1 MTDPTTVER
10 EVLERIETGVAE
22 LVRSAVAGLSGEAL
36 MAACEDL
43 AQTTLRQV
51 YAATSQLAAEREPAP
66 TCAQCGRA
74 MQRHEREQRPV
85 RSLWGEV
92 RGTYQ
97 RWRCRGCGQGGAP
110 SYDAWVRGQCSPR
123 VLAIALYAGAHL
135 PYEEAESLL
144 AKVGLSL
151 SDNTLQRL
159 MRSHG
164 GAWATERQREARA
177 YGDLAASPVPG
188 GRPERLYL
196 MVDGFKAQCHD
207 GWREPR
213 VGVVFETAQARAD
226 EAGQPPE
233 ARRLSLVSALA
244 DADETMAQLAC
255 EAARRG
261 LWSAREV
268 VLVADGASWIW
279 DRLPSLVPMG
289 TRVVE
294 VLDWY
299 HLVENLAKAARA
311 VHGEGGGERCLE
323 RLKTAAWVGQV
334 AHLARL
340 LGHLRDRLPD
350 GDRRREVA
358 NVLDYVRR
366 HRQRINYQKLQ
377 LEGYHVGSGQVESA
391 CKRLGQRVKGAG
403 MRWSHGGLN
412 AVLAVLA
419 NDLSDPEVRW
429 KKVA

>member
-1 MTDPTTVER
+1 M
-10 EVLERIETGVAE
+10 L
-22 LVRSAVAGLSGEAL
+22 
-36 MAACEDL
+36 
-43 AQTTLRQV
+43 
-51 YAATSQLAAEREPAP
+51 
-66 TCAQCGRA
+66 
-74 MQRHEREQRPV
+74 RHEREQRPV
-85 RSLWGEV
+85 RSLWGEL

-97 RWRCRGCGQGGAP
+97 RWRCRTCGQGGTP
-110 SYDAWVRGQCSPR
+110 RHEAWVRSQCSPR
-123 VLAIALYAGAHL
+123 VLGIALYAGAHL
-135 PYEEAESLL
+135 PYQEAEELL
-144 AKVGLSL
+144 AKVGLRL
-151 SDNTLQRL
+151 NDNTMQRL

-164 GAWATERQREARA
+164 GAWAAERHSEARA
-177 YGDLAASPVPG
+177 YAELAASPVAL
-188 GRPERLYL
+188 GRPGRLYL
-196 MVDGFKAQCHD
+196 MVDGFKAHCDD
-207 GWREPR
+207 GWRESR

-233 ARRLSLVSALA
+233 PCRLSLVSALA
-244 DADETMAQLAC
+244 AADETMALLAS

-299 HLVENLAKAARA
+299 HLVENLAKA

-323 RLKTAAWVGQV
+323 RLKNAAWVGQT
-334 AHLARL
+334 ARL
-340 LGHLRDRLPD
+340 LGLLSWLRDGLPE
-350 GDRRREVA
+350 GERRREVA
-358 NVLDYVRR
+358 NVMAYVRR

-403 MRWSHGGLN
+403 MRWSHEGLN
-412 AVLAVLA
+412 AVLATLA
-419 NDLSDPEVRW
+419 NDLSDAEVRW
-429 KKVA
+429 KAAA